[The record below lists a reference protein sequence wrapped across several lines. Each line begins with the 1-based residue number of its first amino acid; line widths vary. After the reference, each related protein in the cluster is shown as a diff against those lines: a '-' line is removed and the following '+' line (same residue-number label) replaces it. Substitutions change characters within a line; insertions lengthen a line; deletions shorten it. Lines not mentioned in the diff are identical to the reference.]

1 MLKDGGL
8 LAWLY
13 HQSISKLSLR
23 IFSRLFNIWPHSFI
37 LSLIHCDF
45 YWISEKWFLN
55 LVHLVSIFIDIRDRD
70 WLNFKQELD
79 QSFPFFFFFSFFSQ
93 NSNFYSSKAS
103 ERCAWYF
110 QCPNLKSLIHSCI
123 LHIMRGSAISSKF
136 NVRHCSTIQRQGRPQ
151 IFSHHTTTFLNLLLV
166 LRSFKK

>member
-1 MLKDGGL
+1 MLKDGRL

-45 YWISEKWFLN
+45 YWISEKWFIN

-70 WLNFKQELD
+70 WSNFKQELD
-79 QSFPFFFFFSFFSQ
+79 QSFPIFIYFFSFFVKT
-93 NSNFYSSKAS
+93 FFPK
-103 ERCAWYF
+103 
-110 QCPNLKSLIHSCI
+110 I
-123 LHIMRGSAISSKF
+123 
-136 NVRHCSTIQRQGRPQ
+136 Q
-151 IFSHHTTTFLNLLLV
+151 IFIAQNFFWALCMVFKITNSFLYPPQYERVVN
-166 LRSFKK
+166 FIKI